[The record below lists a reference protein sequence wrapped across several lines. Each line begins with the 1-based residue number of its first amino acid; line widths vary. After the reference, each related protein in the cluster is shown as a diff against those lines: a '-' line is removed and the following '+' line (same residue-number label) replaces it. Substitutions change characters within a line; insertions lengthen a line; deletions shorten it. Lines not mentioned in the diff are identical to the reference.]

1 MSIRGRDIVRVTRAS
16 GSALVV
22 LLAALVATGLPSDA
36 TGVRVRCAA
45 SDLSPTQIRR
55 IEIALRARRDVWG
68 DALLRSRAGPSYNS
82 ARRFLPPLVLARGPK
97 GRPLTSSGFHYLVF
111 AQPERDGGVDSAALH
126 VADGSQIL
134 SKRVVGRSLTIGV
147 GPDGGER
154 FGSCLARLAIPRLAV
169 GYLPIVETR
178 YVDARGVRY
187 RQESFAAR
195 PRHGDALQSFVRIDA
210 DASRATGDAAIRF
223 DPSDSKP
230 VTFVIPASSS
240 TSVYVVW
247 SHAPEGEPPSPIERT
262 DYEASRASVIEYW
275 TDRLAEGATVDVP
288 DPSVRNAA
296 RSLVLQNLVLGW
308 RYSLGNPYQQF
319 SYPEALDVAQVMDDY
334 GYAGVGAAILRR
346 SLTTARG
353 PFPNWRIG
361 QRLVAAAV
369 HFWRFGDRHLVDDLT
384 PALRRDLSDLERQL
398 ADGSGLLLRERYSSD
413 VPDLVHGLHSQ
424 AVAWQ
429 GVRDM
434 GHVWAA
440 TDHPGLADR
449 CRRAAARLEGGL
461 RRAVRMSDRR
471 LADGSLFVPVRLLDD
486 ESPYDSVVESRSG
499 SYWNLVAPYAF
510 ASGLFPPYG
519 VTARGVLKYLGGHGT
534 RLLGVPRAGAFSLY
548 GRTPKGSASGV
559 NPVYALNAMR
569 FLADNDR
576 PDRLVLGLYGQ
587 LTTSMSP
594 GTFVSGEAA
603 SVARLGG
610 SSFRTMYLPPN
621 SASNA
626 SFLETVRLL
635 LVHETRGSNGA
646 PRGLRLAYSTPR
658 PWLAPGRTIAIR
670 NAPTSFG
677 SLSYAMTAD
686 VDDVR
691 VVLDVPRRG
700 ALRALTLRVR
710 LPQGGRITKAVAAG
724 HSIRIGRDG
733 ETLDLSGAAG
743 RVAVVVHVER

>member
-1 MSIRGRDIVRVTRAS
+1 
-16 GSALVV
+16 
-22 LLAALVATGLPSDA
+22 
-36 TGVRVRCAA
+36 
-45 SDLSPTQIRR
+45 
-55 IEIALRARRDVWG
+55 
-68 DALLRSRAGPSYNS
+68 
-82 ARRFLPPLVLARGPK
+82 
-97 GRPLTSSGFHYLVF
+97 
-111 AQPERDGGVDSAALH
+111 
-126 VADGSQIL
+126 
-134 SKRVVGRSLTIGV
+134 
-147 GPDGGER
+147 
-154 FGSCLARLAIPRLAV
+154 
-169 GYLPIVETR
+169 
-178 YVDARGVRY
+178 
-187 RQESFAAR
+187 
-195 PRHGDALQSFVRIDA
+195 
-210 DASRATGDAAIRF
+210 
-223 DPSDSKP
+223 
-230 VTFVIPASSS
+230 
-240 TSVYVVW
+240 
-247 SHAPEGEPPSPIERT
+247 
-262 DYEASRASVIEYW
+262 
-275 TDRLAEGATVDVP
+275 
-288 DPSVRNAA
+288 
-296 RSLVLQNLVLGW
+296 
-308 RYSLGNPYQQF
+308 
-319 SYPEALDVAQVMDDY
+319 
-334 GYAGVGAAILRR
+334 
-346 SLTTARG
+346 
-353 PFPNWRIG
+353 
-361 QRLVAAAV
+361 
-369 HFWRFGDRHLVDDLT
+369 
-384 PALRRDLSDLERQL
+384 
-398 ADGSGLLLRERYSSD
+398 
-413 VPDLVHGLHSQ
+413 
-424 AVAWQ
+424 
-429 GVRDM
+429 
-434 GHVWAA
+434 
-440 TDHPGLADR
+440 
-449 CRRAAARLEGGL
+449 
-461 RRAVRMSDRR
+461 MSDRR

-576 PDRLVLGLYGQ
+576 PDQLVLGLYGQ